1 MKRARLA
8 SAPLIEAWFD
18 MLAGDARPHA
28 RRLRQLVQ
36 AAVPELGLSIKWGN
50 LLFVLPDGRHA
61 LALAAQKAH
70 LNLQCFSGHALQ
82 ERFPMLDG
90 NGKGLR
96 SLKCRHS
103 QPLDEALVTALT
115 LACVRAVRDDAAAG
129 AEADASD

>member
-8 SAPLIEAWFD
+8 SPHLIEAWFD
-18 MLAGDARPHA
+18 MLAADARPHA

-61 LALAAQKAH
+61 VALAAQKLH
-70 LNLQCFSGHALQ
+70 LNLQCFSGHALH

-90 NGKGLR
+90 HGKGLR
-96 SLKCRHS
+96 SLKCRYNH
-103 QPLDEALVTALT
+103 PLDEALVTALT
-115 LACVRAVRDDAAAG
+115 LACVQAVRDEAVADAAPDA
-129 AEADASD
+129 AD